1 MPVFKIGPGDQF
13 NDSRYTRLCSTLRV
27 ELDSIK
33 PENGSSI
40 EQEFDLRYFI
50 DLSNNNILKINF
62 NYSLLSEKDGD
73 RIPWDNLSSSNGI
86 MTITFELL
94 SKSSGTIT
102 PEQLET
108 YAQEQIITPA
118 LTEEVY

>member
-1 MPVFKIGPGDQF
+1 M
-13 NDSRYTRLCSTLRV
+13 
-27 ELDSIK
+27 DSIK

-102 PEQLET
+102 PE
-108 YAQEQIITPA
+108 
-118 LTEEVY
+118 